1 MSSSS
6 ETLPVLQLIRV
17 KGVTGTIVSECWQ
30 MQMGRLL
37 SDSGRCADFRAI
49 KAPGKPASV

>member
-30 MQMGRLL
+30 MQMGRLS